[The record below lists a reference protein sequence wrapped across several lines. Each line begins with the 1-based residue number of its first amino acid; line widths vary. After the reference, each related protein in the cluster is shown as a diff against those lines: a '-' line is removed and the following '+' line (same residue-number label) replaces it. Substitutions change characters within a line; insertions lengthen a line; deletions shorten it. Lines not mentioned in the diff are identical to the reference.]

1 MDRAFLAIIDRRGL
15 RALLPE
21 DDDGYRAAAEYSRFI
36 RPAVC
41 YWATLSTD
49 AAADVLRQLSRFD
62 FRGACQ
68 EVCNRAAHLGPVSAA
83 SPLTGEQLR
92 F

>member
-1 MDRAFLAIIDRRGL
+1 MDQAFLAIIDRQGL

-49 AAADVLRQLSRFD
+49 AAADVLRQLAQLD
-62 FRGACQ
+62 FRGACL
-68 EVCNRAAHLGPVSAA
+68 EVCNRAAHLGPVSHTRPV
-83 SPLTGEQLR
+83 SHDEG
-92 F
+92 